1 MPVLGA
7 FHRYGEGCGEFELR
21 QRIQSVECFD
31 RSDTRKKLE
40 KEKMVVGS
48 RMVVVM
54 VVVVVV
60 TAAGRGASHGLFS
73 TGFHVC

>member
-60 TAAGRGASHGLFS
+60 VWWITDDQIVWIWIHISK
-73 TGFHVC
+73 